1 MKLVTYRDEY
11 TSLARLGAL
20 VDAETAILD
29 VQAAHVR
36 ANGGPNPAFA
46 SMQDLIEAG
55 EGALDTL
62 RTLVDTHDPG
72 DRVAGPSEGRL
83 LAPLPRPVQMRD
95 CLCFEEHLIRATQG
109 LGGRGDAPPH
119 PMLAIF
125 RTRPFWYKCNRF
137 AVTGPDQVV
146 TWPAYSRLMDYECE
160 MAMVIGR
167 KGTDVPVSEAASYI
181 FGYTIFNDFSARDV
195 QAPEMSAL
203 GPAKS
208 KDFDNANSLGPCIVT
223 ADAFDPYAAKMIS
236 RVNGEVQN
244 VGVASE
250 MHYTFED
257 LIAYIS
263 QSETLH
269 PGEILG
275 SGTVGGGSGLEQGRF
290 LQSGDVIELEIEGI
304 GVLRNTVVA
313 GGAGRA

>member
-1 MKLVTYRDEY
+1 MKLVTFRKES
-11 TSLARLGAL
+11 TSRPRLGVLLEA
-20 VDAETAILD
+20 DSSILD
-29 VQAAHVR
+29 AQAAHIRVQG
-36 ANGGPNPAFA
+36 APYSAFE

-55 EGALDTL
+55 EDALDVL
-62 RTLVDTHDPG
+62 RALVGDNSPE
-72 DRVAGPSEGRL
+72 DRVPGPKKGQL

-95 CLCFEEHLIRATQG
+95 CLCFEEHLVRATQG
-109 LGGRGDAPPH
+109 LGGNKKSPPH
-119 PMLAIF
+119 PLLAIF

-137 AVTGPDQVV
+137 AVAGPDQVV
-146 TWPAYSRLMDYECE
+146 TWPSYSKMMDYECE

-167 KGTDVPVSEAASYI
+167 KGSDIPVLEAGKYI
-181 FGYTIFNDFSARDV
+181 FGYTVFNDFSARDV

-208 KDFDNANSLGPCIVT
+208 KDFDNANILGPCIVT
-223 ADAFDPYAAKMIS
+223 ADEFDPYSAKMIS
-236 RVNGEVQN
+236 RVNGEEQN
-244 VGVASE
+244 VGLASE
-250 MHYTFED
+250 MHYSFEQ

-290 LQSGDVIELEIEGI
+290 LQSGDQVELEIEGI
-304 GVLRNTVVA
+304 GVLRNKVVA
-313 GGAGRA
+313 AQAS